1 MSSTGQGSSK
11 VVPQRRHVDVEAR
24 HRYAQ
29 KRRQALR
36 NDYGPK
42 VKIRKLAP
50 LKRHPDGR
58 IIKRRSKSMILTV
71 LFFDHF

>member
-1 MSSTGQGSSK
+1 MPSTGQILRK
-11 VVPQRRHVDVEAR
+11 VVSQRRPVDVEAR

-58 IIKRRSKSMILTV
+58 IIKRRSKSMILAV
-71 LFFDHF
+71 LFLDHF